1 MQVSNT
7 YRSTPRYLHI
17 PTFIP
22 THSDHIPTS
31 FHQIPT
37 VQISNTYTYLLIYL
51 HIMILYLH
59 VGLKYL
65 QLNFQIPA
73 HTYCC
78 MCHYPAVFLQEIS
91 AYSAP
96 VSAPVYSAPVSAPVS
111 VRRQCAVVSPS
122 VHSHRRR
129 IAVASPSHRRRI
141 AASHR
146 RRIASLATPG
156 DLPTS
161 LELHLPVVQPTR
173 CTRTEE
179 VGP

>member
-1 MQVSNT
+1 MSLCACISRCLGRYEKVFLQT
-7 YRSTPRYLHI
+7 YLHI
-17 PTFIP
+17 LI
-22 THSDHIPTS
+22 I
-31 FHQIPT
+31 
-37 VQISNTYTYLLIYL
+37 YLLAGIQ
-51 HIMILYLH
+51 
-59 VGLKYL
+59 YL
-65 QLNFQIPA
+65 QVNSQIPA
-73 HTYCC
+73 YTYCC

-91 AYSAP
+91 A
-96 VSAPVYSAPVSAPVS
+96 YSAPVSAPVS

-173 CTRTEE
+173 CSRTEE

>member
-1 MQVSNT
+1 
-7 YRSTPRYLHI
+7 
-17 PTFIP
+17 
-22 THSDHIPTS
+22 
-31 FHQIPT
+31 
-37 VQISNTYTYLLIYL
+37 
-51 HIMILYLH
+51 
-59 VGLKYL
+59 
-65 QLNFQIPA
+65 
-73 HTYCC
+73 

-122 VHSHRRR
+122 VQSHRRR